1 MLVLSEFAG
10 AAQVLGDY
18 SMRSRRI
25 FLAISAIIPCNLGDY
40 SMRSRRL
47 FYAISAM
54 TRQALGAGC
63 LRVNPYDTQEL
74 AETIHVA
81 LSMGDE
87 RRAELHTYA
96 SAYVRKFTAQARPP

>member
-1 MLVLSEFAG
+1 M
-10 AAQVLGDY
+10 
-18 SMRSRRI
+18 I
-25 FLAISAIIPCNLGDY
+25 
-40 SMRSRRL
+40 
-47 FYAISAM
+47 
-54 TRQALGAGC
+54 RQALGAGC

>member
-1 MLVLSEFAG
+1 
-10 AAQVLGDY
+10 
-18 SMRSRRI
+18 
-25 FLAISAIIPCNLGDY
+25 
-40 SMRSRRL
+40 
-47 FYAISAM
+47 M
-54 TRQALGAGC
+54 TLQALGAGC